1 MSKVLKCLSLLFLS
15 LTLFA
20 QQAGYGYTRTIT
32 TSGTAI
38 RVSAT
43 DLLVRSFV
51 IQAKSTNTG
60 VAYVGGSDV
69 LASSA
74 NGIALT
80 AGSSIAFVAVGE
92 RKDVNMYNLTNFWV
106 DTTNS
111 GDKILI
117 TYAK

>member
-1 MSKVLKCLSLLFLS
+1 MGKLMKCLSSLLLS

-20 QQAGYGYTRTIT
+20 QQAGYGYTRTISS
-32 TSGTAI
+32 SGTAI
-38 RVSAT
+38 RVNAT

-60 VAYVGGSDV
+60 VVYVGGSDV

-80 AGSSIAFVAVGE
+80 AGGSIAFVAVGE

-106 DTTNS
+106 DSTAS
-111 GDKILI
+111 SDKILV